1 MKCPKCRASNPA
13 EAKFCNQCGAAL
25 QVMPRRR
32 EQGQRRRV
40 AVMFSDISGF
50 TQLSETLDPE
60 EVRDLI
66 DGCLQRLA
74 AVIYRYE
81 GYIDKFIGDCI
92 MALFGAPIT
101 HEDDPLRAVIAA
113 LDQLKEIE
121 AFNRE
126 KKLDLALSIGINYG
140 LVATGDLGRPGEYT
154 VMGDVV
160 NLAQRLQYSAPR
172 GMIYVSD
179 AVFEQTQNEVAYK
192 KLKKITV
199 KGKRDPVA
207 VYNPVDIKRHYSL
220 RKIQELPLIGRHNEL
235 EILSALFDKAR
246 TGRGHVVSLVGE
258 AGIGKSKLT
267 YEFRKQIEVNAR
279 IIEGRGIEYLQNSPY
294 LVLKE
299 MMRQALNLDVHE
311 NTKSALGAVNKFAR
325 SIKDPEIT
333 QIIPFIVYFLDLPMD
348 EDEVNRF
355 KSMKPQDRQRLLH
368 ESFVLLFLI
377 IAQHEPLVLVF
388 EDCHWIDSETADFMR
403 QLATRID
410 DKPLFIVNLYRPEF
424 NIGADVPR
432 LKHYTP
438 ILLGPLSEE
447 ETVMLL
453 IGVLH
458 CSDIERSLVD
468 LLMKKSGRIPFYVHE
483 LTNNLIRSNIIVIQ
497 NNIARLKEGMET
509 AVPRTLD
516 ELIMAKVDRLGSELR
531 AIIDVASVIGDEFSK
546 RLLDTLFEL
555 GEHLN
560 RALASLI
567 TNGMIQPLSS
577 SGRSQ
582 EDEQFSFS
590 HSLMREAVYQSLL
603 KQTRKAY
610 HRQIGY
616 AIELVYADHLYEY
629 YDALALHFYEAGE
642 DAKRI
647 EYLEKAGDRKAE
659 LYMNPQAIGLF
670 TTVLELMDK
679 EDRASRIR
687 ICEKLGRVYE
697 LIGDSRKAYTA
708 FETMHELSGD
718 NVIMRCN
725 ARYSLAN
732 VLQRQGKYDEAL
744 TLIEQS
750 WKEIKQVRKVDP
762 VVKADIVG
770 RNHALE
776 CWIYRVQGKIADA
789 ERKGKK
795 AIAAI
800 HDVKGWMGNSQL
812 KKTLV
817 TAVNHLAI
825 VHVFKG
831 EYDQALAL
839 CEQNLT
845 VIKDLGN
852 QQTLGNIYNTM
863 GSIYRQ
869 QGKFDEAID
878 ALSKKLQISKQLGDT
893 RGVGIAYCNLGNTYQ
908 NKGEFDK
915 AIDLFN
921 QFLRNV
927 EQVEE
932 KQNMGVA
939 NMNLGIAHFYIGEY
953 ERAIEFFE
961 KALVIAEEIGDK
973 RGVGIAFGNM
983 GEVYASQ
990 GNMEKAEELLK
1001 RYLAISMELGDKA
1014 SHGSASLNLAIVYTR
1029 RGLFKEAEKFLKEA
1043 KTVFEAIGNKVAL
1056 AGYYEAYAFF
1066 SGQQGKYQEAKIAA
1080 QTSIDLVRETSALD
1094 VHTRALRDMAHAVLH
1109 GSGKP
1114 IIGQAKKI
1122 FQEAV
1127 TRAESTS
1134 DRRLCADTYFDFAE
1148 ALMQGSA
1155 RERQEGKKYYR
1166 KALDLY
1172 KKLNLTKLVTTIN
1185 KQLKKN

>member
-1 MKCPKCRASNPA
+1 MKCPKCRAANPA
-13 EAKFCNQCGAAL
+13 EAKFCNQCGTAL
-25 QVMPRRR
+25 QAIPRRR

-113 LDQLKEIE
+113 LDQMKEIE
-121 AFNRE
+121 AFNHE

-172 GMIYVSD
+172 GMIYASD
-179 AVFEQTQNEVAYK
+179 AVYEQTQNEVAYK
-192 KLKKITV
+192 KLKMITV

-220 RKIQELPLIGRHNEL
+220 RKIQELPLIGRHSEL
-235 EILSALFDKAR
+235 EVLSALFDKAR
-246 TGRGHVVSLVGE
+246 KGRGHAVSVVGE

-267 YEFRKQIEVNAR
+267 YEFRKRIEGDAR

-294 LVLKE
+294 LVLKD
-299 MMRQALNLDVHE
+299 MVRQALHLDAHE
-311 NTKSALGAVNKFAR
+311 GTKSVLAKIHKFSRSMKDAAVA
-325 SIKDPEIT
+325 
-333 QIIPFIVYFLDLPMD
+333 QIIPFIMYFLDLPMD
-348 EDEVNRF
+348 EDEANRF

-368 ESFVLLFLI
+368 ESLVSLFLI

-388 EDCHWIDSETADFMR
+388 EDCHWIDSETTDFMR
-403 QLATRID
+403 QLATCID
-410 DKPLFIVNLYRPEF
+410 DKPVFVVNLYRPEF
-424 NIGADVPR
+424 DIGPHIPA
-432 LKHYTP
+432 LKHYTS
-438 ILLGPLSEE
+438 IQLGPLSEE
-447 ETVMLL
+447 ETVMLM
-453 IGVLH
+453 IGLLH

-483 LTNNLIRSNIIVIQ
+483 LTNNLIRNNIIIIQ
-497 NNIARLKEGMET
+497 HNIARLKEGMET

-531 AIIDVASVIGDEFSK
+531 AIVDVASVIGDEFSK

-560 RALASLI
+560 RVLASLI
-567 TNGMIQPLSS
+567 TNGMIQPMSS

-582 EDEQFSFS
+582 EDERFSFS

-616 AIELVYADHLYEY
+616 AIELVFTDHLYEY
-629 YDALALHFYEAGE
+629 YDALAHHFCEAGE
-642 DAKRI
+642 EAKRI
-647 EYLEKAGDRKAE
+647 EYLEKAGDRKAK
-659 LYMNPQAIGLF
+659 LYMNPQAVELY
-670 TTVLELMDK
+670 TKVLELMGDH
-679 EDRASRIR
+679 ERAGRAR
-687 ICEKLGRVYE
+687 ICEKLGKVYE
-697 LIGDSRKAYTA
+697 LTGDSKEARMA
-708 FETMHELSGD
+708 FETMHDLSGD
-718 NVIMRCN
+718 DVIIRCN

-732 VLQRQGKYDEAL
+732 ILQRQGKYDEAL
-744 TLIEQS
+744 SLIDRS
-750 WKEIKQVRKVDP
+750 WKELKKAKKVDA
-762 VVKADIVG
+762 VVRADIMG
-770 RNHALE
+770 RNSALE
-776 CWIYRVQGKIADA
+776 CWIYRVQGKITDA
-789 ERKGKK
+789 EQRGKD
-795 AIAAI
+795 AIATI
-800 HDVKGWMGNSQL
+800 RQVKGWLENNHL

-839 CEQNLT
+839 CEQNLA
-845 VIKDLGN
+845 VIKDLGD

-869 QGKFDEAID
+869 QGKFDQAID

-893 RGVGIAYCNLGNTYQ
+893 RGVGLAYCNLGNTYQ
-908 NKGEFDK
+908 NKGEFEK

-927 EQVEE
+927 EQGED

-939 NMNLGIAHFYIGEY
+939 NMNLGIVHFYIGAY
-953 ERAIEFFE
+953 ERSIAFFE
-961 KALVIAEEIGDK
+961 KALMIAEEIGDK

-1001 RYLAISMELGDKA
+1001 RYLEISIELGDKA
-1014 SHGSASLNLAIVYTR
+1014 SNGSASLNLAIVYTR
-1029 RGLFKEAEKFLKEA
+1029 RGLFKEAEKHLKVA
-1043 KTVFEAIGNKVAL
+1043 KNVFESIGNKVAL
-1056 AGYYEAYAFF
+1056 AGYYEACAYFK
-1066 SGQQGKYQEAKIAA
+1066 GQQGKYQEAQVAA
-1080 QTSIDLVRETSALD
+1080 QTSIDLVRETSARD
-1094 VHTRALRDMAHAVLH
+1094 VYIRALRDMAQAVLH

-1114 IIGQAKKI
+1114 AIQQAKKI

-1134 DRRLCADTYFDFAE
+1134 DQRLCADTYFDFAE
-1148 ALMQGSA
+1148 ALMHGSVK
-1155 RERQEGKKYYR
+1155 ERQEGKKYYR

-1172 KKLNLTKLVTTIN
+1172 KKLH
-1185 KQLKKN
+1185 LKKFVTAIKKKIG